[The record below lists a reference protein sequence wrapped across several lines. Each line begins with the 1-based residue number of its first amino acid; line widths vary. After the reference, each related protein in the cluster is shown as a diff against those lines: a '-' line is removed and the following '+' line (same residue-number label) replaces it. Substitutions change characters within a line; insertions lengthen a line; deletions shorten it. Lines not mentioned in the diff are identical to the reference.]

1 MLMPDGLQSYAVTEA
16 VSKGR
21 AFPEPPHP
29 YRSDFER
36 DRDRIIHSS
45 AFRRL
50 EGKTQVFSPGLD
62 DYYRSRLTHSIEVA
76 QIGRTIAKVLGL
88 NESLTEA
95 ICLSHDLGHPPFG
108 HSGEEALNN
117 LMAGYGGFE
126 HNAQTFRIVTLLEHP
141 YPAFMGLN
149 LMYETRL
156 GLARKCAAAL
166 ARRGGQASI
175 ADCGLRIS
183 DSTGGS
189 VKAEGL
195 GDGFAHGEGVPPLC
209 AGMESKAKMASPRS
223 SHRQAALDDATPA
236 VINPQFAGEVNCT
249 LEGQVADV
257 ADRIAYNC
265 HDLEDGL
272 RARLIEGNQMRDVQI
287 YVEAT
292 RKVGV
297 ERIPDWTIRRTRTA
311 KTITDRLVSDCIDN
325 SRRQIAESGIRTA
338 YEACG
343 RAEDLVSLSSESDRL
358 LADLERFLHA
368 NFYGHERLREAAQRA
383 KGWLAELFEQ
393 LCRDPHR
400 MPSYFRDF
408 IPEYGLQR
416 AVCDYI
422 AGMTDRYC
430 LKLLG
435 VASS

>member
-1 MLMPDGLQSYAVTEA
+1 MTDGLHSYAATEA
-16 VSKGR
+16 TSRGR
-21 AFPEPPHP
+21 VFPEPPHP

-36 DRDRIIHSS
+36 DRDRIVHSS

-95 ICLSHDLGHPPFG
+95 ICLAHDLGHPPFG
-108 HSGEEALNN
+108 HTGEETLDA
-117 LMAGYGGFE
+117 LMAEHGGFE
-126 HNAQTFRIVTLLEHP
+126 HNAQTLRIVTLLEHP

-156 GLARKCAAAL
+156 GLARKCMGTL
-166 ARRGGQASI
+166 DRGGPDVSPIQRFYAST
-175 ADCGLRIS
+175 LPR
-183 DSTGGS
+183 
-189 VKAEGL
+189 
-195 GDGFAHGEGVPPLC
+195 FH
-209 AGMESKAKMASPRS
+209 ESNS
-223 SHRQAALDDATPA
+223 
-236 VINPQFAGEVNCT
+236 T
-249 LEGQVADV
+249 LEGQIADV

-272 RARLIEGNQMRDVQI
+272 RARLIDGNQMRDIQI
-287 YVEAT
+287 YTDAT

-311 KTITDRLVSDCIDN
+311 KTITDRLVGDCIDA
-325 SRRQIAESGIRTA
+325 SRKRIAEAGIRTA
-338 YEACG
+338 ADACR
-343 RAEDLVSLSSESDRL
+343 RAEDLIGLSEESDRL
-358 LADLERFLHA
+358 LVELEQFLLA
-368 NFYGHERLREAAQRA
+368 SFYHHERLLEAAGRA
-383 KGWLAELFEQ
+383 RRWLTELFEQ

-400 MPSYFRDF
+400 MPGYFRDF
-408 IPEYGLQR
+408 IPQYGLQR

-430 LKLLG
+430 LKFLG
-435 VASS
+435 VVS